1 MGQTNG
7 NQRKRVLLLTTP
19 ASYRTPAFLAAAER
33 LGLEAIQAVDLP
45 EPLAREWN
53 VPLGVD
59 FTRPERA
66 AEQVAAFVREQ
77 PVDAILP
84 LDDSATV
91 LAALACAR
99 VGLPHNAPDAALAAR
114 DKYLMREMLA
124 AGGVPVPH
132 FQRFSAASD
141 PAHIARQVNY
151 PCVVKPTILSGS
163 RGVIRADD
171 PDQFVAAFART
182 RDILASE
189 GWAPEAAS
197 ILVEEFLPG
206 FEVALEGLLTENGLQ
221 VLALFDK
228 PDPLD
233 GPFFEETIY
242 VTPSRLPEETQA
254 AIAETTARGA
264 AALGLRQGPI
274 HAELRINERGPW
286 IIEMAGRSIGGLCST
301 VLEFGTGYK
310 LEDLILLQAV
320 GEPLPEPDIAA
331 PAVGVMMIPIPASGI
346 LRRVDGVEEASK
358 VPGITGIEITA
369 RLNHPIAALPEGA
382 SYLGFIFARA
392 ETPAAVEA
400 ALREAHGRL
409 RIRITPEIRLRPIAA
424 PAR

>member
-1 MGQTNG
+1 M
-7 NQRKRVLLLTTP
+7 NQNNVTQPKRVLLLTTP
-19 ASYRTPAFLAAAER
+19 ASYRTPAFLDSAER
-33 LGLEAIQAVDLP
+33 LGLDVVQAIDMP

-59 FTRPERA
+59 FTRPEHA

-114 DKYLMREMLA
+114 DKFRMREMLA
-124 AGGVPVPH
+124 AGGVPVPEFH
-132 FQRFSAASD
+132 RFSAADD
-141 PAHIARQVNY
+141 PGRIAGQVGY
-151 PCVVKPTILSGS
+151 PCVVKPTLLSGS

-171 PDQFVAAFART
+171 PDEFVAAFSRT

-189 GWAPEAAS
+189 GWAPEQAS

-206 FEVALEGLLTENGLQ
+206 FEVALEGLLTDEGLR

-233 GPFFEETIY
+233 GPFFEETLY
-242 VTPSRLPEETQA
+242 VTPSRLPAEVQD
-254 AIAETTARGA
+254 AIAEMTARGA
-264 AALGLRQGPI
+264 AALGLRQGPV
-274 HAELRINERGPW
+274 HAELRVNERGPW

-301 VLEFGTGYK
+301 VLEFGTGLK

-320 GEPLPEPDIAA
+320 GEPIPEPDMAA

-346 LRRVDGVEEASK
+346 LRRVDGVEDACA
-358 VPGITGIEITA
+358 VPGITGVEITA
-369 RLNHPIAALPEGA
+369 RVNHPIAALPEGA

-392 ETPAAVEA
+392 ETPAQVEA

-409 RIRITPEIRLRPIAA
+409 KICITPEIRLRPVVA
-424 PAR
+424 PTP